1 MTIQERYVHK
11 IYNQLN
17 AYTGVIQA
25 NYNFFQLTDNARE
38 RIRRNGYAYSRSKE
52 YRNQLVEE
60 YKKKEEQ
67 FIEYNKI
74 QKIKTAAKSNSEERI
89 LLNLIKTAQLQDTE
103 KLKLVNKLINLLN
116 NQK

>member
-1 MTIQERYVHK
+1 MTIQERHVHK

-17 AYTGVIQA
+17 AYTGVIKA
-25 NYNFFQLTDNARE
+25 NYNFFQLTDIARE
-38 RIRRNGYAYSRSKE
+38 RVRRNGYAYSRSKE
-52 YRNQLVEE
+52 YRNKIVEE

-74 QKIKTAAKSNSEERI
+74 QKTKTAAKSNSEERI
-89 LLNLIKTAQLQDTE
+89 LLNLIKTADLQDTE
-103 KLKLVNKLINLLN
+103 KLKLVNKLIKLLK

>member
-1 MTIQERYVHK
+1 MTIQERQVHK

-17 AYTGVIQA
+17 SYTGVIQA
-25 NYNFFQLTDNARE
+25 NYNFFQLTEIARE
-38 RIRRNGYAYSRSKE
+38 RVRRNGYAYSRSKE

-74 QKIKTAAKSNSEERI
+74 EKTKTAAKYNSEERI
-89 LLNLIKTAQLQDTE
+89 Y
-103 KLKLVNKLINLLN
+103 
-116 NQK
+116 